1 MWYFPSVWKMCS
13 GNLNEL
19 INGLCSFCWS
29 SNTSKI
35 RKQVSNWKDSFK
47 FPTKLWCYVTWV
59 LCAFADTSLYK
70 TVEGLEIMAYS
81 SESLHKRHLAEED
94 IDRLWQDPLQNGCV
108 LPCLSVRSGLDLY
121 FSVCIL
127 SKYFT

>member
-1 MWYFPSVWKMCS
+1 
-13 GNLNEL
+13 
-19 INGLCSFCWS
+19 
-29 SNTSKI
+29 
-35 RKQVSNWKDSFK
+35 
-47 FPTKLWCYVTWV
+47 